1 MTKGQL
7 TEELKQRGLVV
18 TGTDDERIQRLEDD
32 DRRKILDHKII
43 FLHFYLLY
51 RMPLKFINKSVESF
65 VFISLLSNKIKKFS
79 EWNFAEIQYFETL
92 NNMFLHI
99 SHMVQ
104 N

>member
-43 FLHFYLLY
+43 FLHFFLLY
-51 RMPLKFINKSVESF
+51 RMPLKLINKSVESF

-79 EWNFAEIQYFETL
+79 E
-92 NNMFLHI
+92 
-99 SHMVQ
+99 
-104 N
+104 